1 MAFTQ
6 LLPYLLHAQ
15 EENVNVVHRALDLG
29 VDFLDSSDAY
39 GPHAN
44 EELQLI
50 AEQSGCLLPTMS
62 QHCMIWKAAWSCF
75 NEAQWPSSMPA
86 VPGHDA
92 VSILPA

>member
-44 EELQLI
+44 EELLGES
-50 AEQSGCLLPTMS
+50 A
-62 QHCMIWKAAWSCF
+62 
-75 NEAQWPSSMPA
+75 
-86 VPGHDA
+86 
-92 VSILPA
+92 